1 MSEKIRLQKFIASL
15 GVCSRRKAEELIS
28 SELVLVNGKTAKIGE
43 SVDPEND
50 VVEIKGQKTLAK
62 QENNKIYI
70 ALNKPV
76 GYISSSSSEQGPSI
90 LELLTI
96 KNCIDKQPKKITDR
110 VFSVGRLDKD
120 SEGLIILTNDGELT
134 NLLTHPSFQ
143 HEKEYEVI
151 TAEIITNTDKEALEK
166 PMNIDGQMYGG
177 LKILKRKKVGKFCLT
192 KVILKEGKNRHIR
205 KMFGRLNCHI
215 LNLTRCRVGK
225 YQLNDLP
232 TGKWRTIKKNE
243 II

>member
-15 GVCSRRKAEELIS
+15 GVCSRRKAEELIFS
-28 SELVLVNGKTAKIGE
+28 SLVLVNGKIAKIGE
-43 SVDPEND
+43 SVDPKND
-50 VVEIKGQKTLAK
+50 VVEIKGQKKITK
-62 QENNKIYI
+62 QENDKIYI
-70 ALNKPV
+70 ALNKPI

-110 VFSVGRLDKD
+110 VFSIGRLDKD
-120 SEGLIILTNDGELT
+120 SDGLIILTNDGELT

-143 HEKEYEVI
+143 HEKEYEVV
-151 TAEIITNTDKEALEK
+151 TAEIVTNSDKETLEK
-166 PMNIDGQMYGG
+166 PMNIDGQIYGG

-192 KVILKEGKNRHIR
+192 KIILKEGKNRHIR
-205 KMFGRLNCHI
+205 KMFGRLNYHI
-215 LNLTRCRVGK
+215 LNLTRCRAGK
-225 YQLNDLP
+225 YQLNNLP
-232 TGKWRTIKKNE
+232 VGKWKTVEKKE